1 MYVNHLKKSILILL
15 LTSNLFSQ
23 ETSKILHSK
32 DISISIYNNNL
43 AMINEHRSINLK
55 KVGKQT
61 LIYEGI
67 PSSVIFESI
76 IPTFSKETILYSQN
90 YHYDILSLNKLLQ
103 KHINKEI
110 TYKVYSSA
118 YTYKKEKA
126 VLLSLNP
133 ILLQKNNEI
142 ISGIKNS
149 DIIFDS
155 LPKDLLTKPS
165 LIWNT
170 KSKKGLQ
177 NIELNY
183 LTRNISWKSDY
194 ILKLDKTNSLS
205 AWITINNNS
214 GKSYENANIYVI
226 AGEVQTNAPKIN
238 LQRRYKSMALM
249 ESSPVVSQKE
259 FAGYH
264 LYKIPFKESI
274 NNKEKKQIN
283 FINKQNLKIKTKAQ
297 SKNSIYFHAF
307 NKIPSNKLSHII
319 ELNNTKNDGLGIPLP
334 KGTIRVYKKDET
346 LSHFIGQSSI
356 KHTSLDEKIS
366 INIGKF
372 FDISQEIKQT
382 AFKRT
387 KRYIKSSY
395 IRKIE
400 NKSNTKRLIEI
411 REQYNSSNVKNIDI
425 EHNCKNNCSF
435 KKDALYSY
443 IYTIELPKKSSFNL
457 ETQYELTY
465 QSSFN

>member
-1 MYVNHLKKSILILL
+1 MIISHLKKSIVLLL
-15 LTSNLFSQ
+15 LTSNLISQ
-23 ETSKILHSK
+23 ETSKISHSENL
-32 DISISIYNNNL
+32 SISIYNNNL
-43 AMINEHRSINLK
+43 AMINEQRFINLK
-55 KVGKQT
+55 NDGKQT

-76 IPTFSKETILYSQN
+76 IPNFSKKTILYSQN
-90 YHYDILSLNKLLQ
+90 YRYDILSLNKLLQ

-118 YTYKKEKA
+118 YAYKKEKA
-126 VLLSLNP
+126 LLLSLNP

-149 DIIFDS
+149 DIIFNS

-165 LIWNT
+165 LVWNT

-194 ILKLDKTNSLS
+194 ILNLDKTNSLS

-214 GKSYENANIYVI
+214 GKSYKNANIYVI
-226 AGEVQTNAPKIN
+226 AGEVQTNAPKVA

-249 ESSPVVSQKE
+249 EDSPVISQKE

-283 FINKQNLKIKTKAQ
+283 FINKNNIKIKTKAQ
-297 SKNSIYFHAF
+297 SSNSIYFHAF
-307 NKIPSNKLSHII
+307 NKINTKKLSHII
-319 ELNNTKNDGLGIPLP
+319 ELNNSKNDGLGIALP
-334 KGTIRVYKKDET
+334 KGTIRVYKKDEK

-372 FDISQEIKQT
+372 FDISSKIVQT
-382 AFKRT
+382 EFKKT

-395 IRKIE
+395 IRSIE
-400 NKSNTKRLIEI
+400 NKSNTKRTIEI
-411 REQYNSSNVKNIDI
+411 KELYNSSNVKDIEI
-425 EHNCKNNCSF
+425 EHNCKNKCSF
-435 KKDALYSY
+435 KKDGLYSY
-443 IYTIELPKKSSFNL
+443 IYTIQLDKKSSFNL

-465 QSSFN
+465 QRSFN